1 MLLKVTAAVL
11 HSAQSKVLRICVPTR
26 FGIKLYPRF
35 QKMKPQLLTKLNEDR
50 ALTAPGL
57 SLPYH
62 LTVPCHIGTSNK
74 SLYAYSLTVKG
85 EGRQRDASNGQK
97 EGLNGSLGQ

>member
-1 MLLKVTAAVL
+1 MLLKVTAAAL

-35 QKMKPQLLTKLNEDR
+35 QKMQPNYSLIWMKTEP
-50 ALTAPGL
+50 LTAPRA
-57 SLPYH
+57 PT
-62 LTVPCHIGTSNK
+62 TVPLQQRTPNK
-74 SLYAYSLTVKG
+74 SFYHYSLTVKRG
-85 EGRQRDASNGQK
+85 GCQQDAVNGQK